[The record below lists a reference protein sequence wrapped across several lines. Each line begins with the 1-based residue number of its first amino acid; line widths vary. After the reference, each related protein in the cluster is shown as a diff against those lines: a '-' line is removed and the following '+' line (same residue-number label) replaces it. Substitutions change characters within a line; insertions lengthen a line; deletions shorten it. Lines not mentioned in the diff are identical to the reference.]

1 MLILQRK
8 PGEAIRI
15 GDDITVSIIA
25 VENGRVRVA
34 IDAPT
39 QIPILRS
46 ELIEAIAANR
56 DSVVAD
62 TSADELLTL
71 FGRSAEPAPDRKDR

>member
-25 VENGRVRVA
+25 VENGRVRIA

-62 TSADELLTL
+62 TSADELMTL
-71 FGRSAEPAPDRKDR
+71 WGRSAEPAP